1 MKKLIVII
9 ILGAAA
15 WYGWD
20 KYNGNT
26 VESYEYKTQPVV
38 AGDITATVSA
48 TGNVSAVETVEVG
61 TQVSGTIKVLSADYN
76 SIVTKGQLIAQLD
89 TDMLEAQVSSAK
101 ANVTVAN
108 ANVAKAKATLSDAE
122 RVYNRNKELV
132 GKNALAKTELD
143 SSQTQLQI
151 AKAGLSGAEASV
163 VQAEATLKIAE
174 TNLNYSQIHSPVDG
188 VVINRQVDVGQT
200 VAASLQAPTLFTIAR
215 DLTQMRVLTN
225 VDEADIG
232 KINEGQGV
240 IFTVDAWPQTRFR
253 GKVVQVRLAPQIVQN
268 VVTYTVVLDVANPDM
283 KLKPGMTANVS
294 IITESKQNVLKVPT
308 AAVRFSPPDF
318 AKPKEQPAATASP
331 FMPAMRRPVSGQVQR
346 TRQGQGQGPLSYI
359 WTVKDGQL
367 GERIEVRQGIT
378 ESGFVEITFA
388 SPDIKEGE
396 EVAISWSKQAGK

>member
-1 MKKLIVII
+1 MKKFLLVI

-15 WYGWD
+15 WYGWS
-20 KYNGNT
+20 KYSGNAEEIY
-26 VESYEYKTQPVV
+26 VYKTQPVV
-38 AGDITATVSA
+38 TGDITASVSA

-61 TQVSGTIKVLSADYN
+61 TQVSGTIKALYADYN
-76 SIVTKGQLIAQLD
+76 SLVKKGQLIAQLD

-101 ANVTVAN
+101 ANVTVAK
-108 ANVAKAKATLSDAE
+108 ANVAKAKATLADAE
-122 RVYNRNKELV
+122 RIYNRNKELH
-132 GKNALAKTELD
+132 GKNAMARTELD
-143 SSQTQLQI
+143 SSETQLQI
-151 AKAGLSGAEASV
+151 AKAGLSGSEASV

-174 TNLNYSQIHSPVDG
+174 TNFNYAQIYSPVDG

-200 VAASLQAPTLFTIAR
+200 VAASLTAPTLFTIAR

-232 KINEGQGV
+232 KINEGQDV
-240 IFTVDAWPQTRFR
+240 LFTVDAWPQTRFR

-268 VVTYTVVLDVANPDM
+268 VVTYTVVLDVANPDI

-294 IITESKQNVLKVPT
+294 IVTDNKQNVIKIPT

-318 AKPKEQPAATASP
+318 AKEKVQPAAAASP

-346 TRQGQGQGPLSYI
+346 TRQGPSSYV

-367 GERIEVRQGIT
+367 KERIEIRQGIT
-378 ESGFVEITFA
+378 ESGFVEVTYA

-396 EVAISWSKQAGK
+396 EVAISWTKQAGK